1 MSESSCLNLSVGNL
15 AVHGGL
21 REPFL
26 LCLWSRGGSLGWWN
40 WPKESCQKSSV
51 QVLAMLLGAA
61 RPWANFFPT
70 RNLSFF
76 IYDLRKTTSSDLDFA
91 GLSWQLS

>member
-40 WPKESCQKSSV
+40 WPKQSCQKSGV
-51 QVLAMLLGAA
+51 QVLAMLLGA
-61 RPWANFFPT
+61 
-70 RNLSFF
+70 
-76 IYDLRKTTSSDLDFA
+76 
-91 GLSWQLS
+91 G